1 MDRFEQLVAMLE
13 AGGGVFR
20 VIEHA
25 AEGQSERVAAIRGTR
40 PSQGAK
46 ALLCRVAGADGE
58 RFVLAVVPGTA
69 RLDMKALGAL
79 FGAKKAGFVQ
89 PDIAEEITGCRIGA
103 IPPVAFDDRLSLVA
117 DEAFLQ
123 DEPEIAFNAGR
134 LDRSIVLKAADY
146 KRIFAPLLARIAAA

>member
-13 AGGGVFR
+13 AGGAAFR

-25 AEGQSERVAAIRGTR
+25 AEGQSERVAAVRGTR

-46 ALLCRVAGADGE
+46 AILCRIAVADRE
-58 RFVLAVVPGTA
+58 HFVLAVVPGNRRVDT
-69 RLDMKALGAL
+69 KAVAAL
-79 FGAKKAGFVQ
+79 FGGKKASFVP
-89 PDIAEEITGCRIGA
+89 PDIAQEITGCRIGA

-117 DEAFLQ
+117 DEAFLE

-146 KRIFAPLLARIAAA
+146 TRIFAPRLARIAVA